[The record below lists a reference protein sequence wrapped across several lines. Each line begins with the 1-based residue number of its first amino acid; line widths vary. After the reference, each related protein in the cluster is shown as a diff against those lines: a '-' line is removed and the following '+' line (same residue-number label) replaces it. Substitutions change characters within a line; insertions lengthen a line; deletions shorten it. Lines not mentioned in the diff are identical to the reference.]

1 MQFKTSFCFTKEQNT
16 VGTSPKKTELTCKSS
31 VNSHNIFKVHHR
43 QNKTPIP
50 PKINKTFIKHNHE
63 KLIAII
69 EKWINKN
76 QKDKENINIINI
88 EEYKNMLQ
96 NFEEALNK
104 STYKAVDEA
113 LVYNDGET
121 YWICPNCKTSFER
134 EYQKYCDRC
143 GQKLKWPALNKIK
156 YIPYEI
162 FKERYFQ

>member
-16 VGTSPKKTELTCKSS
+16 VGTLPKKTELTCKSS
-31 VNSHNIFKVHHR
+31 VSSNTK
-43 QNKTPIP
+43 K
-50 PKINKTFIKHNHE
+50 NKTFIKHNHE

-76 QKDKENINIINI
+76 QKGKENINIFNI

-96 NFEEALNK
+96 NFEETLNK

-143 GQKLKWPALNKIK
+143 GQKLEWPDLNKIK